1 MTLLSSSGAVLQVAT
16 VVALTASLAACSLVP
31 DELNPAEWIGAIDSQ
46 EGNDDALSSEEKAR
60 IEAES
65 QQGIPGEEDP
75 FPELGAVPGGAPVV
89 TSFDEREDIAES
101 LIADR
106 AEVDYVDNPAANDAS
121 LARGSADLVA
131 PSPPGGEMVPGI
143 APVEESTL
151 VSAPDVEVVDVE
163 TVEHAPASAP
173 IPEPDMVPVVTP
185 VVTAPPLP
193 PPPPIAP
200 NPEIVGETAAN
211 PMPAPEALHPG
222 GIQRSLHAGV
232 IYFVHGSTGLST
244 RDREVLAGV
253 VEAHKAHGGSV
264 RVVGHASRRT
274 DSTDSVKAKIAN
286 FSIAHDRA
294 RVVAL
299 EMTRLGIPADRIYIH
314 SMSDQAPAY
323 SEATTHGEAAN
334 RRADIYLDFYG
345 GAQ

>member
-16 VVALTASLAACSLVP
+16 VVALTASLAACSLIP

-46 EGNDDALSSEEKAR
+46 EGNDDALSSEEQAR
-60 IEAES
+60 IEAER

-75 FPELGAVPGGAPVV
+75 FPELGAVPGETPVV
-89 TSFDEREDIAES
+89 ISFDEREDIAES

-106 AEVDYVDNPAANDAS
+106 ADVDYVDNPAANDAN
-121 LARGSADLVA
+121 LARRTADLVVS
-131 PSPPGGEMVPGI
+131 SPPGGEMVPGT
-143 APVEESTL
+143 AAVEEPMP
-151 VSAPDVEVVDVE
+151 VSSPHIEVVDVE
-163 TVEHAPASAP
+163 TAEHAPVP
-173 IPEPDMVPVVTP
+173 MPEPEMVPVATP

-193 PPPPIAP
+193 PPPPITL
-200 NPEIVGETAAN
+200 NPEVVGEAAAN
-211 PMPAPEALHPG
+211 PMPSPETFHPG
-222 GIQRSLHAGV
+222 GVQRLLHAGV

-334 RRADIYLDFYG
+334 RRADIYLNFYSG
-345 GAQ
+345 GQ